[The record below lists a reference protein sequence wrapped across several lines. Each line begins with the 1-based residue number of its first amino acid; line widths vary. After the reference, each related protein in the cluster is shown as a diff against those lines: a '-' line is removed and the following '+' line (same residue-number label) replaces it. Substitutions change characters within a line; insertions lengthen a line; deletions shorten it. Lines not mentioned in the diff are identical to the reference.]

1 MDDRSTY
8 DLKSI
13 RLPRFAGI
21 ALRLFIFLIES
32 PATRWLLLGNLLKQ
46 GGITSMRAMRFDEAP
61 TFLPRFS
68 VDPKQQPRKTAARE
82 LGERPLARLAPKTS
96 GWRFP
101 SVADYAK
108 AYRTKSSTPLE
119 VAERVLDA
127 MHRSNAQEP
136 PLRAMIAYNRD
147 DILTQANA
155 SALRHKR
162 GRPLSVLDGV
172 PIAVKD
178 EMDLVPYPTKVGTR
192 FMGTGPA
199 KEDATIAARL
209 RAAGALLIGKANMH
223 EIGIGV
229 TGHNPHNGTARNPYN
244 LGHYTGGSSS
254 GPASA
259 TAAGLCPA
267 ALGADGGGSIRF
279 PAAFCGLVGLKTT
292 FGRTSSFGAAPLS
305 WSNDQLCPIGACTA
319 DVALLYLLTAGPDP
333 RDPNTL
339 AQPHLSLEGL
349 ERRDLRGIR
358 LGVYWP
364 WFEHATPSVVAACKE
379 MLEALTARGAR
390 VVEVVIPELEAG
402 RVGHIVSI
410 TSEMATAQ
418 ERYWPKH
425 WKEYSY
431 EVRTNLTLAR
441 SFTARDYLQALRART
456 RVTANFMTALE
467 HVDAIVTPT
476 TACVA
481 PRIPADALP
490 DGDSDL
496 TTLLQIMRF
505 APVANFTGLP
515 AISFPAGYDS
525 EGMPIGFQAI
535 GRPWQEHVLLRLAQV
550 GESVVERRK
559 PQLFFPLLGE
569 E

>member
-46 GGITSMRAMRFDEAP
+46 AGITSLRAMRFDEPP

-82 LGERPLARLAPKTS
+82 LGERPLARLAPKAS

-136 PLRAMIAYNRD
+136 PLRAMLAYNRD

-178 EMDLVPYPTKVGTR
+178 EMDLMPYPTKVGTR

-199 KEDATIAARL
+199 SEDATIAARL

-267 ALGADGGGSIRF
+267 ALGADGGGSIRI

-292 FGRTSSFGAAPLS
+292 FGRTSSYGAAPLT
-305 WSNDQLCPIGACTA
+305 WSNDQLGPIGACTA

-339 AQPHLSLEGL
+339 AQPPLSLEGL

-431 EVRTNLTLAR
+431 EARTSLTLAR
-441 SFTARDYLQALRART
+441 SFTARDYVQALRART

-467 HVDAIVTPT
+467 HVEAIVTPT

-481 PRIPADALP
+481 PKIPADALP
-490 DGDSDL
+490 DGDSDM
-496 TTLLQIMRF
+496 TTLLQILRF

-525 EGMPIGFQAI
+525 QGMPIGFQAI

>member
-1 MDDRSTY
+1 MNDRSIY

-13 RLPRFAGI
+13 RLPRFAGF
-21 ALRLFIFLIES
+21 ALKLFIFLIES
-32 PATRWLLLGNLLKQ
+32 PATRWMLMGNLLKQ
-46 GGITSMRAMRFDEAP
+46 GGITSLRTMKFDEAP
-61 TFLPRFS
+61 TLQPRFPVDLKKLPRKATLR
-68 VDPKQQPRKTAARE
+68 D
-82 LGERPLARLAPKTS
+82 LDERHLTRLAAKS
-96 GWRFP
+96 ADWRFP
-101 SVADYAK
+101 TVADFAR
-108 AYRTKSSTPLE
+108 AYRTKASTPLE

-127 MHRSNAQEP
+127 MHRSNAQDP
-136 PLRAMIAYNRD
+136 PLRAMIAYDHD

-172 PIAVKD
+172 PITVKD
-178 EMDLVPYPTKVGTR
+178 EMDLIPYPTRVGTR

-199 KEDATIAARL
+199 NEDATIAARL

-229 TGHNPHNGTARNPYN
+229 TGLNPHNGTARNPYN
-244 LGHYTGGSSS
+244 LRHYTGGSSS

-267 ALGADGGGSIRF
+267 SLGADGGGSIRI

-292 FGRTSSFGAAPLS
+292 FGRTSSFGAAPLT
-305 WSNDQLCPIGACTA
+305 WSNDQLGPIGVSTA

-333 RDPNTL
+333 RDPTTL
-339 AQPHLSLEGL
+339 VQPPISLEGL
-349 ERRDLRGIR
+349 DRRDARGLR

-364 WFEHATPSVVAACKE
+364 WFEHATPSVVAACKG

-390 VVEVVIPELEAG
+390 VVEIVIPQLEAG
-402 RVGHIVSI
+402 RVGHIVTI

-431 EVRTNLTLAR
+431 ETRTNLTLAR
-441 SFTARDYLQALRART
+441 SFTARDYVQALRART
-456 RVTANFMTALE
+456 RVTANFMAALE
-467 HVDAIVTPT
+467 HVDVIVTPT
-476 TACVA
+476 TGCTA
-481 PRIPADALP
+481 PSIPADALP

-496 TTLLQIMRF
+496 TTLLEIMRF

-515 AISFPAGYDS
+515 AISFPAGYD
-525 EGMPIGFQAI
+525 EGGMPIGFQAI
-535 GRPWQEHVLLRLAQV
+535 GRPWQENVLLRLANV
-550 GESVVERRK
+550 GESIIARRK

>member
-1 MDDRSTY
+1 MDARSTY

-13 RLPRFAGI
+13 RLPRFAGF
-21 ALRLFIFLIES
+21 ALRVFVFLIES
-32 PATRWLLLGNLLKQ
+32 PATRWLLMGNLLKQ
-46 GGITSMRAMRFDEAP
+46 GGILSLRAMRFDEVP
-61 TFLPRFS
+61 TMLPRFS
-68 VDPKQQPRKTAARE
+68 VDPKRLPRKATARD
-82 LGERPLARLAPKTS
+82 LDERHLARLAPKGK

-101 SVADYAK
+101 SVADYARS
-108 AYRTKSSTPLE
+108 YRTKASTPLE

-127 MHRSNAQEP
+127 IHRSNAQTP
-136 PLRAMIAYNRD
+136 PLRAMIAYDRD

-178 EMDLVPYPTKVGTR
+178 EMDLKPYPTKVGTR
-192 FMGTGPA
+192 FLGTSPA
-199 KEDATIAARL
+199 NEDATIAARL

-229 TGHNPHNGTARNPYN
+229 TGQNPHNGTARNPYN
-244 LGHYTGGSSS
+244 LAHYTGGSSS

-267 ALGADGGGSIRF
+267 SLGADGGGSIRI
-279 PAAFCGLVGLKTT
+279 PSAFCGLVGLKTT
-292 FGRTSSFGAAPLS
+292 FGRTSSFGGAPLT
-305 WSNDQLCPIGACTA
+305 WSNDQLGPIAACTA

-339 AQPHLSLEGL
+339 AQPPVSLEGF

-364 WFEHATPSVVAACKE
+364 WFEHAAPSVVAACKE

-402 RVGHIVSI
+402 RVGHIISI

-418 ERYWPKH
+418 ERYWAKH

-441 SFTARDYLQALRART
+441 NFTARDYVQSQRART
-456 RVTANFMTALE
+456 RVTANFMSALE
-467 HVDAIVTPT
+467 HVDVIVTPT
-476 TACVA
+476 TGCIA

-490 DGDSDL
+490 DGDLDL
-496 TTLLQIMRF
+496 TTLLEIMRF
-505 APVANFTGLP
+505 APFANFTGLP

-525 EGMPIGFQAI
+525 SGMPIGFQAI
-535 GRPWQEHVLLRLAQV
+535 GRPWQEHVLLHLAQV
-550 GESVVERRK
+550 GELIVERRK

-569 E
+569 D